1 MHHHPDK
8 YVLPGHRMN
17 HCLLSRPSHLPS
29 AARHRHIEGSLVIIP
44 PTTEEFVVDDNS
56 DFRCTEKR

>member
-8 YVLPGHRMN
+8 YVL
-17 HCLLSRPSHLPS
+17 LLSRPSHLPS